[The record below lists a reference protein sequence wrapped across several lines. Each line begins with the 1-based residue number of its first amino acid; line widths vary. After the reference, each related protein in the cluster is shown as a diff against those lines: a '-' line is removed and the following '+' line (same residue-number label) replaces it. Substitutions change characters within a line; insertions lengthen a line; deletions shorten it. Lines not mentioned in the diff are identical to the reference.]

1 MSGHVDLTPIAYRI
15 GAVGVKLLT
24 LAPPPLPLRW
34 AGKSSDIN
42 YYLNSHHIDIHC
54 WACLSFAK
62 PVRVTAMASTG
73 IADHR
78 LQTGANIED
87 TITLMV
93 QWQNRADG
101 TLGTALYMSSWAA
114 PKADCHTQQ
123 YFHYMGHKGEVPA
136 LGFTLPVET
145 NSPAH
150 STADSPQPDRPTP
163 RTMVCVSLPRCG
175 RRRCERI
182 SATAGTTGPLTTA
195 GSRHSTRST

>member
-1 MSGHVDLTPIAYRI
+1 MTQCKTQLDTFAG
-15 GAVGVKLLT
+15 
-24 LAPPPLPLRW
+24 W

-54 WACLSFAK
+54 WSCLAFAF

-73 IADHR
+73 IADAR
-78 LQTGANIED
+78 LQTGNRIED

-123 YFHYMGHKGEVPA
+123 YFHYMGHKGEVANRNPA
-136 LGFTLPVET
+136 RAPWSKPGSL
-145 NSPAH
+145 
-150 STADSPQPDRPTP
+150 TP
-163 RTMVCVSLPRCG
+163 LPRHVRFC
-175 RRRCERI
+175 RYRFPVLI
-182 SATAGTTGPLTTA
+182 
-195 GSRHSTRST
+195 